1 VWVTSLLR
9 GKETHGNVGLGTLLF
24 SFAFVNK
31 EEHGFSVN
39 AHENVLVMGV
49 PLYHS
54 PGEISA
60 GHQTY
65 TPQRCTE
72 GSP

>member
-1 VWVTSLLR
+1 MEMWVWA
-9 GKETHGNVGLGTLLF
+9 HCYF

-31 EEHGFSVN
+31 EEHEFAVN
-39 AHENVLVMGV
+39 AHENVLVTEV

-54 PGEISA
+54 PAEISA

-65 TPQRCTE
+65 TPQHGTE
-72 GSP
+72 GSPLTSL